1 MRFGFLH
8 SALLSNPIDTEN
20 YFIAD
25 AVYSLNLV
33 FTINLNK
40 KKKNNKIYLAIFI
53 VLQSY
58 MRICLN

>member
-40 KKKNNKIYLAIFI
+40 KKNNKIYLAIVI

-58 MRICLN
+58 MRMCLN